1 MEDAVAVV
9 FEVEDVVEGFES
21 GAVIGEPL
29 GGEEALV
36 RLGFVVVGDI
46 VEVKFGDRLPADVRV
61 VSAHGFK
68 VRACVRR
75 RHTRVVMTSV
85 DRR

>member
-1 MEDAVAVV
+1 MRLQFAI
-9 FEVEDVVEGFES
+9 
-21 GAVIGEPL
+21 VIRNGDKL
-29 GGEEALV
+29 NVRAEEL
-36 RLGFVVVGDI
+36 VVGDI

>member
-36 RLGFVVVGDI
+36 RLGFVSLQENTLAVPQMGVSVV
-46 VEVKFGDRLPADVRV
+46 FRHL
-61 VSAHGFK
+61 K
-68 VRACVRR
+68 VRY
-75 RHTRVVMTSV
+75 
-85 DRR
+85 D

>member
-1 MEDAVAVV
+1 MRLQFAI
-9 FEVEDVVEGFES
+9 
-21 GAVIGEPL
+21 VIRNGDKL
-29 GGEEALV
+29 NVRAEEL
-36 RLGFVVVGDI
+36 VVGDI

-75 RHTRVVMTSV
+75 RHTRVRDDVS
-85 DRR
+85 RPSLRPI

>member
-1 MEDAVAVV
+1 MRLQFAI
-9 FEVEDVVEGFES
+9 
-21 GAVIGEPL
+21 VIRNGDKL
-29 GGEEALV
+29 NVRAEEL
-36 RLGFVVVGDI
+36 VVGDI

-75 RHTRVVMTSV
+75 RHTRLVMMSV